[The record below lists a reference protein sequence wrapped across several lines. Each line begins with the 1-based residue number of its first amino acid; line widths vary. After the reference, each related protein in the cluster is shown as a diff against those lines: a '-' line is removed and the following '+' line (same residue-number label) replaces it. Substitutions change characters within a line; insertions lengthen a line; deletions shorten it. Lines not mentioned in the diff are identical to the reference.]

1 MKSIAVIPARG
12 GSKRIPRKNIRILD
26 GKPLIAYPIIA
37 ALESGLFDHVI
48 VSTDDPEIAKIAEI
62 FGASAPFVREGKL
75 SDDFT
80 PTVPVIAD
88 AIRKLSEVNIK
99 AELVCCI
106 YPTSIFVKP
115 KDLIKSQELLRNNLH
130 KNDFIISISKFS
142 YPIQRAL
149 TLLDNNSISFLYPEY
164 LGYRSQDLPERF
176 HDAAQFYW
184 GKSDAWEKNVSVF
197 HRALGFRLNSS
208 TIVDIDDEEDLQ
220 KAERIILASKI

>member
-37 ALESGLFDHVI
+37 ALESELFDRVI
-48 VSTDDPEIAKIAEI
+48 VSTDDLEIAEIAEI
-62 FGASAPFVREGKL
+62 FGASAPFVREDKL

-88 AIRKLSEVNIK
+88 AIRRLSEINIK
-99 AELVCCI
+99 ADLVCCI

-115 KDLIKSQELLRNNLH
+115 KDLIESQELLRNNIH
-130 KNDFIISISKFS
+130 KNDFIISVTKFS

-164 LGYRSQDLPERF
+164 LDYRSQDLPERF